1 MNGPQVVHLVSAAIG
16 AEEFYTLENHA
27 SRTEDI
33 ERAQKLD
40 KACAD
45 AWVGHPN
52 VHVVDNQCPDF
63 DTKIRNLIR
72 YHSYIT

>member
-1 MNGPQVVHLVSAAIG
+1 MVSAAID
-16 AEEFYTLENHA
+16 AEEFYSLENHA
-27 SRTEDI
+27 SRTEGL
-33 ERAQKLD
+33 ELARKRD
-40 KACAD
+40 KACKV

-52 VHVVDNQCPDF
+52 VDVVDNQCPDF